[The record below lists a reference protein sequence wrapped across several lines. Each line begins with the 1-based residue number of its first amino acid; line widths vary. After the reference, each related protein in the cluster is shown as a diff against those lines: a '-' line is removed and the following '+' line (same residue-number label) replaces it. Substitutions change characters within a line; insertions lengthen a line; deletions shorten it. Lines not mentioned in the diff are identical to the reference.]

1 MRQRNFSRRIQ
12 HGQTLVIALLV
23 LFVLLILGA
32 AFASILSRTI
42 RGSSVAKGRGINSDL
57 AESGI
62 RFAHAQLVNS
72 TLGADWRGIP
82 TTLVQVSPD
91 VTRDPDAYYLRP
103 PARSPRRGAL
113 NFPGSTRA
121 DQGGPDG
128 LGPFFRIAYR
138 GGRALVRV
146 RYAPGDPSIFSST
159 GIGYLKD
166 PGLARNFLVIE
177 SVGRQGEIDPNDPTL
192 NNARSSVQF
201 QNYPNQAQFDT
212 EEGKMQSYDA
222 KEISSRKLI
231 AMAQIGLIDYA
242 RMDFNKYKS
251 TRPIEIGLSPDIVK
265 YREGA
270 GVEGTPV
277 TVPTQMGDV
286 MATYD
291 LTPTGAG
298 AFAGLYPS
306 GGSMR
311 VNGDLRFY
319 GSVNTY
325 LNQTFN
331 DAILCS
337 GTFQQMPGSSLTI
350 TKTQWNRSTNTWV
363 VSPPT
368 NMVLDSLN
376 PAFST
381 FGGVLRDGF
390 PGADGNND
398 VRGNGIIVSPSIESN
413 SENTDSANT
422 NRYITS
428 TKDSGH
434 LDAGGNTGIFGHGP
448 GIFVNNASDFQI
460 PDDETGRRRSGA
472 NASLVQ
478 DWLGSFG
485 DSSADPAFR
494 TGWHGPFYIPVGAF
508 LLLTKDGFVIQ
519 RNANPAQLP
528 TERTWKRADGSD
540 SGLTTIRYRVGYG
553 TDNQIHVINT
563 LTNGLSASINNA
575 LTTADYDK
583 GPVFNGV
590 LYFEGNVRLRGVIP
604 TDVQMTI
611 VSNKTIYIEGSVLKG
626 TEANDVTSAYPGVL
640 SNNRLTRASKS
651 SAMFMAKDY
660 VTLNP
665 TMFFGPQTEQN
676 AQVSQGGTG
685 VGGYSPDT
693 LNGANGSTT
702 LQFDTALSPYDP
714 TNLANILPYESRV
727 SENLT
732 YKEFDPAAP
741 NNPNGTNVFLN
752 TGLLLTEA
760 LEYTN
765 PGPTNAFYGLKVN
778 RSAQILGG
786 NEDYQFEVLNSPTNS
801 AKLIWASI
809 NNPLPAPNF
818 GNIYGLGTEAFQQ
831 SPKFETVKFP
841 LVVPTASTINIPN
854 NRYTNTFNTNSY
866 EMQMQGTNSL
876 ELFLTQFGT
885 QASGNY
891 QLARAAAVPMD
902 IRIEASIFAE
912 EGSFFV
918 IPGDWFNM
926 NPNDRRD
933 TFEARV
939 ATLVGLGQTQLQARD
954 AASQERLD
962 NFGTTAGAPFYG
974 EPIDVK
980 INIVGSIAENMP
992 PAISAQSEWMKKWGW
1007 MPTKQAGA
1015 YNSTTGAP
1023 TYIPVSHVSNW
1034 TKANPGIRP
1043 FTSNLTLSY
1052 DTALAT
1058 GRVGGTFG
1066 FDTPFDAS
1074 NPGNANGMI
1083 RTTQLNGVTYQ
1094 LAPMP
1099 RLPVSPTL
1107 AFFGESK

>member
-1 MRQRNFSRRIQ
+1 MRQRNFSRRFQ

-32 AFASILSRTI
+32 AFASILSRNI
-42 RGSSVAKGRGINSDL
+42 RGAANAKSRGVNSDF

-82 TTLVQVSPD
+82 TTLPQVAPD
-91 VTRDPDAYYLRP
+91 VTRDPDAFYLRP
-103 PARSPRRGAL
+103 PARNGGVAL
-113 NFPGSTRA
+113 VFPSSTRA
-121 DQGGPDG
+121 DEGGPDG

-146 RYAPGDPSIFSST
+146 RYGPGDPSIFTST
-159 GIGYLKD
+159 GVGYLRD

-177 SVGRQGEIDPNDPTL
+177 SVGRQGDVDPNDPTL
-192 NNARSSVQF
+192 NSARSSVQF
-201 QNYPNQAQFDT
+201 QNYASQAVFNT
-212 EEGKMQSYDA
+212 EHAKMKSYDA

-242 RMDFNKYKS
+242 RVDFNKYKS

-265 YREGA
+265 YREAA

-277 TVPTQMGDV
+277 TVPTQLGDILP
-286 MATYD
+286 TYNF
-291 LTPTGAG
+291 TPTGAG
-298 AFAGLYPS
+298 ALAGSFPS
-306 GGSMR
+306 GGSWR
-311 VNGDLRFY
+311 VNGDVRFY
-319 GSVNTY
+319 GSVTAN

-331 DAILCS
+331 DAILAS
-337 GTFQQMPGSSLTI
+337 GSFQQMPGSSLTI
-350 TKTQWNRSTNTWV
+350 TKSQWNRGTLSWN
-363 VSPPT
+363 VSAPT

-381 FGGVLRDGF
+381 FGGVFRDGVS
-390 PGADGNND
+390 GADGNND
-398 VRGNGIIVSPSIESN
+398 VRGVGIIVSPSMLS
-413 SENTDSANT
+413 SADNTESANT
-422 NRYITS
+422 NRYLTA

-434 LDAGGNTGIFGHGP
+434 LGAGGNTGLYGHGE
-448 GIFVNNASDFQI
+448 GTFINNSSDFQV
-460 PDDETGRRRSGA
+460 PDDETGRRKSGA

-485 DSSADPAFR
+485 DSGGDTTFR
-494 TGWHGPFYIPVGAF
+494 TGWHGPFYIPVGAY

-519 RNANPAQLP
+519 RNANPNQLP
-528 TERTWKRADGSD
+528 TERTWKRADGTD
-540 SGLTTIRYRVGYG
+540 SGLSTIRYRLGYG
-553 TDNQIHVINT
+553 TDNQIRVINT

-575 LTTADYDK
+575 LTATDFDK

-604 TDVQMTI
+604 TDVQMTV

-626 TEANDVTSAYPGVL
+626 VEANDVTAAYPGVI
-640 SNNRLTRASKS
+640 SNNRLNRPSKS
-651 SAMFMAKDY
+651 SIMFMAKDY

-676 AQVSQGGTG
+676 AQVTQGGAG

-702 LQFDTALSPYDP
+702 LNIDFPLSPYDP
-714 TNLANILPYESRV
+714 ADLANTMAIGGRV
-727 SENLT
+727 PENLT
-732 YKEFDPAAP
+732 YKEFNPAAP
-741 NNPNGTNVFLN
+741 NNPNGTNVFVN
-752 TGLLLTEA
+752 TGLLMTEA

-765 PGPTNAFYGLKVN
+765 PGPTNAFYGMKVN
-778 RSAQILGG
+778 RGGQILGG
-786 NEDYQFEVLNSPTNS
+786 NEDYEFEVLNSLTNS

-809 NNPLPAPNF
+809 NNPAPAPF
-818 GNIYGLGTEAFQQ
+818 FDKIYGLGTEAFQQ

-841 LVVPTASTINIPN
+841 LIVPTASTLSIPN
-854 NRYTNTFNTNSY
+854 NRFTSTFNTNNY
-866 EMQMQGTNSL
+866 EMMMQGSNGL

-926 NPNDRRD
+926 NVNDRRD
-933 TFEARV
+933 TFETRV
-939 ATLVGLGQTQLQARD
+939 ATLVTGGETLLQAHD
-954 AASQERLD
+954 HASKDRLEF
-962 NFGTTAGAPFYG
+962 FGTTPGSPFYG

-1007 MPTKQAGA
+1007 MPIKQPGA
-1015 YNSTTGAP
+1015 YNGATGA
-1023 TYIPVSHVSNW
+1023 TSYIPVNHVSAW
-1034 TKANPGIRP
+1034 TKANPAIRP
-1043 FTSNLTLSY
+1043 FTSNLTMSY

-1058 GRVGGTFG
+1058 GRVGGAFG
-1066 FDTPFDAS
+1066 FDPPADAS
-1074 NPGNANGMI
+1074 NPLNSNAMI

-1094 LAPMP
+1094 LPPMP